1 MENYFLCIMCT
12 EFFCSNWVEII
23 KIIIAFFALGIS
35 AYTVH
40 VSLKQFRLYKDR
52 ERSKIFSKLNEM
64 YLNNQQVQTVVKY
77 LTIDTSTDT
86 PTDKQTIPPNEYE
99 TELFLRFF
107 EEVCVYMKSKSIEPE
122 QVDKLFGFYLKE
134 IFNSDKGKELLKKC
148 KYQFCYWEYLV
159 EFKKI
164 MSGINKDW
172 SEIPIDKDY
181 SNM

>member
-1 MENYFLCIMCT
+1 
-12 EFFCSNWVEII
+12 
-23 KIIIAFFALGIS
+23 
-35 AYTVH
+35 
-40 VSLKQFRLYKDR
+40 
-52 ERSKIFSKLNEM
+52 
-64 YLNNQQVQTVVKY
+64 
-77 LTIDTSTDT
+77 
-86 PTDKQTIPPNEYE
+86 
-99 TELFLRFF
+99 
-107 EEVCVYMKSKSIEPE
+107 MKSKSIEPE